1 MSNRKNDVPPPLD
14 MAPTTM
20 DPEKAIPNDLFEKIL
35 SDHNNRRTLEAALD
49 LKMPLVPDDPKSFY
63 TTPTP
68 QGARMDDNVHVPY
81 SIVQELPASHI
92 PTQSSSLVIQQP
104 IARQILYKY
113 ITINGFD
120 RDWTM
125 QKRRCNYSIDFTR
138 LSTNYKNIASIKFT
152 RLIIPNEVIENRTL
166 MNSSSM
172 PKFVNHHDQK
182 LAYPYLLLQVDEI
195 SDLCD
200 GISQQV
206 QKSFAQFIYKTS
218 YKCPNGRGYVIM
230 VPAQD
235 ETKVFYPQSLS
246 AIQRLT
252 FSIMKPNGTLF
263 NNNNDDYNIHKI
275 EYELYNGLYIKI
287 VTDKY
292 FDKNEFYMGDSIQ
305 MSGYTMNANANAN
318 ANINTGTSAT
328 LQICDIHPRQQPSS
342 VTTDVRAMTEFV
354 NRSQGHEIVQLGEA
368 NDNGFY
374 RSFYVLGPCV
384 LDQNVGKLVIEKTL
398 VDSLKEYNLLYPPIH
413 TSGSIINVSLQN
425 VISMTMG
432 VDVADRAILMTR
444 PV

>member
-1 MSNRKNDVPPPLD
+1 
-14 MAPTTM
+14 
-20 DPEKAIPNDLFEKIL
+20 
-35 SDHNNRRTLEAALD
+35 
-49 LKMPLVPDDPKSFY
+49 
-63 TTPTP
+63 
-68 QGARMDDNVHVPY
+68 
-81 SIVQELPASHI
+81 
-92 PTQSSSLVIQQP
+92 
-104 IARQILYKY
+104 
-113 ITINGFD
+113 
-120 RDWTM
+120 
-125 QKRRCNYSIDFTR
+125 
-138 LSTNYKNIASIKFT
+138 
-152 RLIIPNEVIENRTL
+152 
-166 MNSSSM
+166 M

-182 LAYPYLLLQVDEI
+182 LAYPYLLLQIDEI

-206 QKSFAQFIYKTS
+206 QKSFAQFVYKTS

-235 ETKVFYPQSLS
+235 ETKIFYPQCLS

-263 NNNNDDYNIHKI
+263 NNNNDDYNIYKI

-305 MSGYTMNANANAN
+305 MCGYTMHA
-318 ANINTGTSAT
+318 TT
-328 LQICDIHPRQQPSS
+328 LQNTNLNTLNDPHACLNPNHTMQMQMQTVSVS

-354 NRSQGHEIVQLGEA
+354 NRVQGHEIVQLGEA
-368 NDNGFY
+368 NENGFF
-374 RSFYVLGPCV
+374 RSFYVLGPCI
-384 LDQNVGKLVIEKTL
+384 LDQSVGKLVIEKPL
-398 VDSLKEYNLLYPPIH
+398 VDALKEYNLLYPPIH
-413 TSGSIINVSLQN
+413 TSGAIINVSLQN

-432 VDVADRAILMTR
+432 VDVADRSILMTR